1 MRTADFQP
9 GLSELRA
16 ARRASLGLFWWVGLF
31 SIFTNILILTGP
43 IYMLQVY
50 DRVLI
55 SQSLPTLVAITCL
68 AGFLYAV
75 MGLLDHARGR
85 IMVRIGA
92 RFQHGMERRVFDA
105 MLRNDLAGRNAL
117 QGQRQAGPQ
126 QLEAVQRLMTSQ
138 AVLALF
144 DLPWVPIFAI
154 GITMFHPW
162 LGALAFGGGAL
173 LVLLALGNQ
182 ILTRRFFA
190 GAHSAGA
197 AAMAFGAQIGASVE
211 TVHAVGL
218 RDHAFARWH
227 AARDT
232 ALSMQVHAA
241 DVGGS
246 MTVSLKTCRLFLQT
260 AMLGLGAWLVI
271 RDEISAGAMIAASIL
286 LARGLAPIE
295 QIIGSWPLFTQA
307 HRGWH
312 DLARLLSEIPAPTHR
327 IALPTPAARL
337 DVQALT
343 VIPPGAAQ
351 PVLRMMNLAV
361 RPGQAIGVI
370 GPSGAGKSALARAI
384 SNLWPPATGAI
395 RLDGATLDQYDPV
408 SLGRHIGY
416 LPQRVDLFDGTIAE
430 NIARLSPDPK
440 AEQVIAAA
448 RKAGAHD
455 MILRLPDGYATRI
468 EGGGGGLSGGQI
480 QRIGLARAL
489 FENPVLLVLDEPNAH
504 LDQDGAAALNGTIRT
519 MKSKGCSVL
528 IMTHRPAAIEECDLI
543 LVIDRGQRVA
553 FGPRNE
559 ILRDVLDAP
568 QDLRVMQGQ
577 AIRTWGS

>member
-1 MRTADFQP
+1 MRTADFQI

-31 SIFTNILILTGP
+31 SVFTNILILTGP

-55 SQSLPTLVAITCL
+55 SQSLPTLAALTCL
-68 AGFLYAV
+68 AGFLYAM

-85 IMVRIGA
+85 IMIRIGA

-105 MLRNDLAGRNAL
+105 MLRNDLAGRHAL
-117 QGQRQAGPQ
+117 KGQRQAGPQ

-154 GITMFHPW
+154 GIAMFHPW
-162 LGALAFGGGAL
+162 LGALAFGGGAV

-182 ILTRRFFA
+182 ALTRRSVIGA
-190 GAHSAGA
+190 GSAGA

-211 TVHAVGL
+211 TVQAAGL
-218 RDHAFARWH
+218 REHAFARWQ
-227 AARDT
+227 AARDK

-246 MTVSLKTCRLFLQT
+246 MTVALKTCRLFLQT

-271 RDEISAGAMIAASIL
+271 KDEISAGAMIAASIL

-295 QIIGSWPLFTQA
+295 QMIGSWPLFTQA
-307 HRGWH
+307 HDGWH
-312 DLARLLSEIPAPTHR
+312 DLARLLTEMPAPTPG
-327 IALPTPAARL
+327 ITLPTPAAHL
-337 DVQALT
+337 DIQALT

-370 GPSGAGKSALARAI
+370 GPSGAGKSALARAV
-384 SNLWPPATGAI
+384 SNLWLPATGAI

-468 EGGGGGLSGGQI
+468 ETAGGRLSGGQI

-504 LDQDGAAALNGTIRT
+504 LDHDGAAALNGTIRT
-519 MKSKGCSVL
+519 MKSEGRSVL

-553 FGPRNE
+553 FGPRHE
-559 ILRDVLDAP
+559 ILRDVLDNP
-568 QDLRVMQGQ
+568 QALRATPSQH
-577 AIRTWGS
+577 IRTWGS

>member
-1 MRTADFQP
+1 MQTADFEP

-16 ARRASLGLFWWVGLF
+16 ARRASLGLFCWVGLF
-31 SIFTNILILTGP
+31 SVFTNILILTGP
-43 IYMLQVY
+43 VYMLQVY

-55 SQSLPTLVAITCL
+55 SRSLPTLATLTLL
-68 AGFLYAV
+68 AGFLYAM

-85 IMVRIGA
+85 IMIRIGA

-105 MLRNDLAGRNAL
+105 MLRKALAGRHAP

-154 GITMFHPW
+154 GIAMFHPW
-162 LGALAFGGGAL
+162 LGALAFGGGAV

-182 ILTRRFFA
+182 ALTRRSVI
-190 GAHSAGA
+190 GANSAGA
-197 AAMAFGAQIGASVE
+197 SALAFGAQIGASVE
-211 TVHAVGL
+211 TVQAAGL
-218 RDHAFARWH
+218 REQAFARWQG
-227 AARDT
+227 ARDK

-246 MTVSLKTCRLFLQT
+246 MTVALKTCRLFLQT

-295 QIIGSWPLFTQA
+295 QMIGSWPLFTQA
-307 HRGWH
+307 HDGWR
-312 DLARLLSEIPAPTHR
+312 DLARLLTEVPAPTPR
-327 IALPTPAARL
+327 IALPTPAAHL

-351 PVLRMMNLAV
+351 PVLRMMNLVV

-370 GPSGAGKSALARAI
+370 GPSGAGKSALARAV

-395 RLDGATLDQYDPV
+395 RLDGATLDQYDPD

-430 NIARLSPDPK
+430 NIARLSQSPM

-448 RKAGAHD
+448 RKAGAHE

-468 EGGGGGLSGGQI
+468 EAGGGRLSGGQI

-489 FENPVLLVLDEPNAH
+489 FADPVLLVLDEPNAH
-504 LDQDGAAALNGTIRT
+504 LDHDGATALNATIRA
-519 MKSKGCSVL
+519 MKSEGRSVL
-528 IMTHRPAAIEECDLI
+528 IMTHRPAAIAECDLI

-553 FGPRNE
+553 FGPRQD
-559 ILRDVLDAP
+559 ILRDVLDNP
-568 QDLRVMQGQ
+568 PDLRATQSKT
-577 AIRTWGS
+577 ARIWGA